1 MFLTWVFDFFF
12 CREKEGE
19 GERCRARWCVEGV
32 EVYCYIQV
40 ELLMFVVLYVVPLP
54 LFLLLVYN
62 SVPSLSVLF
71 VEPFNVYVFM

>member
-1 MFLTWVFDFFF
+1 
-12 CREKEGE
+12 
-19 GERCRARWCVEGV
+19 
-32 EVYCYIQV
+32 
-40 ELLMFVVLYVVPLP
+40 MFVVLYVVPLP